1 MAKMLWLTLL
11 LFLGRN
17 EKYPSIGTPVL
28 GKVYYNMSHITDTI
42 NGSTFKEM
50 AFLSYGEKASLYQ
63 SHDRKVTEKAFY
75 NEKAE
80 LMPDGTYRSQ
90 LNVTGSVDKY
100 YTSEDLKEIQRVRGF
115 GVPRLTYLMPD
126 KEITVRWKIYN
137 DTKMINDY
145 NCQKATT
152 IFKGREW
159 TAWFCSDFPYRFGPW
174 KLNGLPGL
182 ILEAYDSR
190 QQIKFLFSKLEQ
202 ASVNEFFE
210 PIGEHITTTEV
221 DFEKM
226 RQAYY
231 DGSAFRSGGS
241 LTTTATLSGQVS
253 NTNTRR
259 SVYNN
264 PIDMESKA
272 MLRGYWY

>member
-1 MAKMLWLTLL
+1 MGKMLLMILL
-11 LFLGRN
+11 
-17 EKYPSIGTPVL
+17 SIFAKNSKNDAVRTPIL
-28 GKVYYNMSHITDTI
+28 GKIYYSMSHITDTI
-42 NGSTFKEM
+42 DGSLFKELS
-50 AFLSYGEKASLYQ
+50 FLSYSEKVSLYQ
-63 SHDRKVTEKAFY
+63 SHDRMVTENEFY
-75 NEKAE
+75 NQKSE
-80 LMPDGTYRSQ
+80 LMPDGTYRTKMN
-90 LNVTGSVDKY
+90 LKGSVDKY
-100 YTSEDLKEIQRVRGF
+100 YTYEDLKQVHRVIGF
-115 GVPRLTYLMPD
+115 GYPRLTYLMPD
-126 KEITVRWKIYN
+126 KDINISWKIHS
-137 DTKMINDY
+137 DTRKINDY
-145 NCQKATT
+145 NCQKATAK
-152 IFKGREW
+152 FRGREW

-190 QQIKFLFSKLEQ
+190 QQIKFLFNKLEQ

-241 LTTTATLSGQVS
+241 LTTTATLSGQLS